1 MDGILVIDKPA
12 GWTSFDVVNRLRP
25 VLGVK
30 KAGHLGTLDPSATG
44 VLPVVC
50 GRATRSSIAL
60 DAGVKEYAATLR
72 LGMETDTYDLDG
84 KVVWSADASAVTG
97 EAARGALMRF
107 MGTIEQIPPMF
118 SSVKHKGV
126 PLYKLARKGVVV
138 ERMPKTVR
146 VFGLEVVSVNIPDVE
161 FTVICS
167 RGTYIRS
174 ICHDAGK
181 SLGCGGCLARLKRTR
196 CGPFTIGEAISP
208 LEERGELIKRL
219 IPLHKAL
226 ERVAEAVANG
236 PAAVLAKTGS
246 GEGEIRFL
254 A

>member
-12 GWTSFDVVNRLRP
+12 GWTSFDVVNRLRQ

-44 VLPVVC
+44 VLPIVC

-60 DAGVKEYAATLR
+60 DAGVKEYAALLR
-72 LGMETDTYDLDG
+72 LGVETDTYDLDG
-84 KVVWSADASAVTG
+84 KVIRSADPSAVTG
-97 EAARGALMRF
+97 DAAKKALMRF
-107 MGTIEQIPPMF
+107 VGTIEQMPPMF
-118 SSVKHKGV
+118 SAVKHKGV

-146 VFGLEVVSVNIPDVE
+146 VFGLEVGAVAIPDVE
-161 FTVICS
+161 FTVVCS

-174 ICHDAGK
+174 ICHDAGEI
-181 SLGCGGCLARLKRTR
+181 LGCGGSLARLKRIR
-196 CGPFTIGEAISP
+196 CGPFTIGEAVSP
-208 LEERGELIKRL
+208 LEERDELVKRL
-219 IPLHKAL
+219 IPLYKAL

-236 PAAVLAKTGS
+236 PDAVLAK
-246 GEGEIRFL
+246 
-254 A
+254 AV

>member
-12 GWTSFDVVNRLRP
+12 GWTSFDVVNRLRQ

-72 LGMETDTYDLDG
+72 LGTETDTYDLDG
-84 KVVWSADASAVTG
+84 KVIRSVDPSTVTG
-97 EAARGALMRF
+97 EAAKEALMRF
-107 MGTIEQIPPMF
+107 VGTIEQMPPMF
-118 SSVKHKGV
+118 SAVKHKGV

-146 VFGLEVVSVNIPDVE
+146 VFGLEVGAVSIPDVE
-161 FTVICS
+161 FTVVCS

-174 ICHDAGK
+174 ICHDAGEI
-181 SLGCGGCLARLKRTR
+181 LGCGGCLARLKRIR
-196 CGPFTIGEAISP
+196 CGPFTIGEAVSP
-208 LEERGELIKRL
+208 LEERDELVKRL
-219 IPLHKAL
+219 IPLYKAL
-226 ERVAEAVANG
+226 ERVAKAVADG
-236 PAAVLAKTGS
+236 PDAAFAK
-246 GEGEIRFL
+246 
-254 A
+254 AV